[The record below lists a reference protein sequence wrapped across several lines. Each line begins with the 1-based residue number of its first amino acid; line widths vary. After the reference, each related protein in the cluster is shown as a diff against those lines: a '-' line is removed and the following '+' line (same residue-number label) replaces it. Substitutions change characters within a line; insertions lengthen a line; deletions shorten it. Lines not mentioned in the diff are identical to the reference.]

1 MTTPEPAQPY
11 DILSED
17 FAEFA
22 LDEVEEFEDLTDRTE
37 VAITANGQTFH
48 AKVLGFGSSYKPEAE
63 HSHPPG
69 MMPVKG
75 VGCPACRWA
84 DVAILRIDES
94 GGYTEDMIRE
104 PATRTYVLVTMGKS
118 LVPKETPRAK
128 LSFTADPMGIFE
140 NLFVPNRSAGPDAK
154 KIPVPNAVA
163 FRHAAKVDNVLDRV
177 LQDHEILVP
186 DPAPKGSYQ
195 DF

>member
-1 MTTPEPAQPY
+1 MTTPKPDQPL
-11 DILSED
+11 DILSEE
-17 FAEFA
+17 FVNFA
-22 LDEVEEFEDLTDRTE
+22 LDEVEEFELLSDRTE
-37 VAITANGQTFH
+37 VAISANGQTFY

-69 MMPVKG
+69 LLPVRG

-84 DVAILRIDES
+84 DVAILRIDEP

-118 LVPKETPRAK
+118 LVPKETTRPK
-128 LSFTADPMGIFE
+128 LSFTADPMGIFA

-163 FRHAAKVDNVLDRV
+163 FRGAAKVDNALDQV

-186 DPAPKGSYQ
+186 DPEPEASYQ
-195 DF
+195 EF

>member
-1 MTTPEPAQPY
+1 MTTPKPDQPL

-17 FAEFA
+17 FADFA
-22 LDEVEEFEDLTDRTE
+22 LDEVEEFALLSDRTE
-37 VAITANGQTFH
+37 AAITANGQTFH

-69 MMPVKG
+69 LMPVPG

-118 LVPKETPRAK
+118 LVPKEKPRVK
-128 LSFTADPMGIFE
+128 LSFTADPMGIFA

-163 FRHAAKVDNVLDRV
+163 FRRSAKVDNALDQV
-177 LQDHEILVP
+177 LQSHEILVP
-186 DPAPKGSYQ
+186 DPEPEASYQ
-195 DF
+195 EF